1 MLAKDL
7 EVRIR
12 RLSHDDRV
20 KLLSL
25 ICEEK
30 EGYDCSLLMMFKG
43 LLEKQVDSGY
53 WDCTFAPIVHSLL
66 WDNELDAYRSDWPD
80 STLVEKLAGDLNWAL
95 THWGARADSL
105 PSFLSGLSAFAWDF
119 LETGMNIMPMVYLN
133 KMFRCVI
140 GGNHWDDIMASR
152 EAVYTP
158 EYITCM
164 LAAGILNIGVRKNVS
179 GLMGLAHG
187 DPYVT
192 DSNGHAGQFSVL
204 TGKAFADMPDS
215 ERNMIELR
223 DAVQDVVNGL
233 GNVPYKGKSWRRYC
247 NTVTTAAY
255 NDKQVEDLRHVIEKV
270 EQYAQSEYER
280 LMHRPGIGKL
290 AVLTP
295 AQVMASIFGA
305 DVVITF

>member
-1 MLAKDL
+1 MLAKYL
-7 EVRIR
+7 ETRIR

-53 WDCTFAPIVHSLL
+53 WDNTFAPIVHSLL
-66 WDNELDAYRSDWPD
+66 WDNELGAYRSDWLD

-95 THWGARADSL
+95 THWESRVGSL
-105 PSFLSGLSAFAWDF
+105 PSFLSGLATFAWDF
-119 LETGMNIMPMVYLN
+119 LEIDTNVVPMIYLN
-133 KMFRCVI
+133 KMF
-140 GGNHWDDIMASR
+140 GDNHWDDIMASR
-152 EAVYTP
+152 KAVYTP
-158 EYITCM
+158 EYITCT
-164 LAAGILNIGVRKNVS
+164 LAAGIFNIGVSTNVG

-187 DPYVT
+187 DPCVI
-192 DSNGHAGQFSVL
+192 DSKGNAGQFSVL

-215 ERNMIELR
+215 EQHMIELR
-223 DAVQDVVNGL
+223 DAVQDVVNVL

-247 NTVTTAAY
+247 STVTTAAC
-255 NDKQVEDLRHVIEKV
+255 NDKQVKDLWYVIEMV

-280 LMHRPGIGKL
+280 LMRRPGNGKL

-305 DVVITF
+305 DVVIK

>member
-7 EVRIR
+7 EIHIR
-12 RLSHDDRV
+12 RLSHDDKV
-20 KLLSL
+20 KLLGL

-43 LLEKQVDSGY
+43 LLEKQVDFGY
-53 WDCTFAPIVHSLL
+53 WDNTFAPIVHSLL

-80 STLVEKLAGDLNWAL
+80 STLVERLAGDLNWAL
-95 THWGARADSL
+95 AHWGSRADAL

-119 LETGMNIMPMVYLN
+119 LETDMNIVPMVYLN
-133 KMFRCVI
+133 KMFR
-140 GGNHWDDIMASR
+140 GYWNDIMTSR

-164 LAAGILNIGVRKNVS
+164 LAAGVLNIGVRKNVS

-215 ERNMIELR
+215 ERLMIELR
-223 DAVQDVVNGL
+223 DAVQDVVNVL
-233 GNVPYKGKSWRRYC
+233 GNVSYKGKSWRRYC
-247 NTVTTAAY
+247 STVTTAAC
-255 NDKQVEDLRHVIEKV
+255 NDERVKDLWHVIESV

-280 LMHRPGIGKL
+280 LMHGSGTGKL

-295 AQVMASIFGA
+295 AQVRASMCGA
-305 DVVITF
+305 EVVIK

>member
-1 MLAKDL
+1 MLATGL
-7 EVRIR
+7 VLRICG
-12 RLSHDDRV
+12 LSHDDRV

-43 LLEKQVDSGY
+43 LLEKRVDSGY
-53 WDCTFAPIVHSLL
+53 WDSTFAPIVHSLL

-95 THWGARADSL
+95 THWGSRADAL

-119 LETGMNIMPMVYLN
+119 LDPGMNIMPMVYLN
-133 KMFRCVI
+133 KMFRCVV
-140 GGNHWDDIMASR
+140 GGNYWDDIMTSR
-152 EAVYTP
+152 EAVYTS

-164 LAAGILNIGVRKNVS
+164 LAAGIFNIGVRTNVS

-215 ERNMIELR
+215 ERYMIELR
-223 DAVQDVVNGL
+223 DTVQDVVNVL
-233 GNVPYKGKSWRRYC
+233 GNVSYNGKSWRRYC
-247 NTVTTAAY
+247 STVTTAAC
-255 NDKQVEDLRHVIEKV
+255 NDKRVKDLWHVIESV

-280 LMHRPGIGKL
+280 LMHRSGIGKL

-305 DVVITF
+305 DVVIK

>member
-1 MLAKDL
+1 MLATGL
-7 EVRIR
+7 VLRICG
-12 RLSHDDRV
+12 LSHDDRV

-43 LLEKQVDSGY
+43 LLEKRVDSGY
-53 WDCTFAPIVHSLL
+53 WDSTFAPIVHSLL
-66 WDNELDAYRSDWPD
+66 WDNELDAYKSDWPD

-95 THWGARADSL
+95 THWGSRADAL

-119 LETGMNIMPMVYLN
+119 LETDTNIMPMVYLN
-133 KMFRCVI
+133 KMF
-140 GGNHWDDIMASR
+140 GGNHWDDIMTSR

-164 LAAGILNIGVRKNVS
+164 LAAGVFNIGVRTNVS

-192 DSNGHAGQFSVL
+192 DSTGHAGQFSVL
-204 TGKAFADMPDS
+204 TGKAFAGMPDS
-215 ERNMIELR
+215 ERHMIELR

-233 GNVPYKGKSWRRYC
+233 GNVSYNGKSWRRYC
-247 NTVTTAAY
+247 STVATAAY
-255 NDKQVEDLRHVIEKV
+255 NDERVKDLRHVIERI

-280 LMHRPGIGKL
+280 LMRRPGIGKL

-305 DVVITF
+305 DVVIK

>member
-7 EVRIR
+7 EIRIR
-12 RLSHDDRV
+12 GLSHDDKV

-43 LLEKQVDSGY
+43 LLEKQVDFGY
-53 WDCTFAPIVHSLL
+53 WDWTFAPIVHSLL
-66 WDNELDAYRSDWPD
+66 WDNELAAYRSDWPD
-80 STLVEKLAGDLNWAL
+80 SRLVESLAGDLNWAL
-95 THWGARADSL
+95 THWGSRADSL

-119 LETGMNIMPMVYLN
+119 LETDTNIMPMVYLN
-133 KMFRCVI
+133 KMF
-140 GGNHWDDIMASR
+140 GGNHWDDIMTSR

-164 LAAGILNIGVRKNVS
+164 LAAGIFNHTNTS

-192 DSNGHAGQFSVL
+192 DSNGRAGQFSVL

-215 ERNMIELR
+215 ERHMIELR
-223 DAVQDVVNGL
+223 DAVQDAVNIL

-247 NTVTTAAY
+247 STVTTAAY
-255 NDKQVEDLRHVIEKV
+255 NDERVKDLWHVIEMV

-280 LMHRPGIGKL
+280 LMRRPGIGKL

-305 DVVITF
+305 DVVIK

>member
-7 EVRIR
+7 ESHIR

-30 EGYDCSLLMMFKG
+30 EGYAYSLLMMFRG

-53 WDCTFAPIVHSLL
+53 WDNTFAPIVHSLL

-95 THWGARADSL
+95 THWGQRADVL
-105 PSFLSGLSAFAWDF
+105 PSFLSGLATFAWDF
-119 LETGMNIMPMVYLN
+119 LEIDMDVMPMVYLN
-133 KMFRCVI
+133 KMFRDHW
-140 GGNHWDDIMASR
+140 GNIMASR
-152 EAVYTP
+152 KAVYTP
-158 EYITCM
+158 DYITCM
-164 LAAGILNIGVRKNVS
+164 LAAGVFNIGVRTNVS

-187 DPYVT
+187 DPCVI
-192 DSNGHAGQFSVL
+192 DSKGNAGQFSVL

-215 ERNMIELR
+215 EQHMIELR
-223 DAVQDVVNGL
+223 DAVQDEVNVL
-233 GNVPYKGKSWRRYC
+233 GDVPYKGKSWRRYC
-247 NTVTTAAY
+247 STVATAAY
-255 NDKQVEDLRHVIEKV
+255 NDERVKDLWYVFESV

-305 DVVITF
+305 DVVIK

>member
-7 EVRIR
+7 EIHIR
-12 RLSHDDRV
+12 GLSHDDRV

-43 LLEKQVDSGY
+43 LLDKQVDSGY
-53 WDCTFAPIVHSLL
+53 WDWTFAPIVHSLL
-66 WDNELDAYRSDWPD
+66 WDNERDAYRSDWPD

-95 THWGARADSL
+95 THWGSRADSL
-105 PSFLSGLSAFAWDF
+105 PSFLSGLATFAWDF
-119 LETGMNIMPMVYLN
+119 LETDTNIMPMVYLN
-133 KMFRCVI
+133 KMF
-140 GGNHWDDIMASR
+140 GDNHWDDIMASR

-158 EYITCM
+158 DYITCM
-164 LAAGILNIGVRKNVS
+164 LAAGIFNIGVSTNVS

-215 ERNMIELR
+215 EQHMIELR
-223 DAVQDVVNGL
+223 DAVQDMVNVL

-247 NTVTTAAY
+247 STVATGAY
-255 NDKQVEDLRHVIEKV
+255 KDERKDLWHIFESV

-305 DVVITF
+305 DVVIK

>member
-1 MLAKDL
+1 MLAKYL
-7 EVRIR
+7 EIRIR

-53 WDCTFAPIVHSLL
+53 WDNTFAPIVHSLL
-66 WDNELDAYRSDWPD
+66 WDKELGAYRSDWLD
-80 STLVEKLAGDLNWAL
+80 STLVENLAGDLNWAL
-95 THWGARADSL
+95 THWGSRAGSL

-119 LETGMNIMPMVYLN
+119 LETDMNIVPMVYLN
-133 KMFRCVI
+133 KMF
-140 GGNHWDDIMASR
+140 GDNHWDDIMTSR

-164 LAAGILNIGVRKNVS
+164 LAAGVLNIGVRKNVS

-192 DSNGHAGQFSVL
+192 DSTGHAGQFSVL

-215 ERNMIELR
+215 ERHMIELR
-223 DAVQDVVNGL
+223 DAVQDAVNVL

-247 NTVTTAAY
+247 STVTTAAC
-255 NDKQVEDLRHVIEKV
+255 NDKRVKDLWHVIESV

-280 LMHRPGIGKL
+280 LMRRSGTGKL

-305 DVVITF
+305 DVVIK

>member
-7 EVRIR
+7 ELHIR
-12 RLSHDDRV
+12 GLSHDDRV

-30 EGYDCSLLMMFKG
+30 EGYDCSLFMMFKG

-53 WDCTFAPIVHSLL
+53 WDSTFAPIVHSLL

-95 THWGARADSL
+95 THWGQRADAL
-105 PSFLSGLSAFAWDF
+105 PSFLSGLATFAWDF
-119 LETGMNIMPMVYLN
+119 LETDTNIMPMVYLN
-133 KMFRCVI
+133 KMF
-140 GGNHWDDIMASR
+140 GDHWDDIMTSR

-164 LAAGILNIGVRKNVS
+164 LAAGIFNHTNVS

-192 DSNGHAGQFSVL
+192 DSKRHAGQFSVL

-215 ERNMIELR
+215 ERHMIELR
-223 DAVQDVVNGL
+223 DAVQDVVNVL

-247 NTVTTAAY
+247 STVTTAAY
-255 NDKQVEDLRHVIEKV
+255 NDERVKDLWHVIEMV

-280 LMHRPGIGKL
+280 LMRRPGIGKL

-295 AQVMASIFGA
+295 EQVMASIFGA
-305 DVVITF
+305 DVVIK

>member
-7 EVRIR
+7 EIHIR
-12 RLSHDDRV
+12 GLSHDDKV
-20 KLLSL
+20 KLLGL

-30 EGYDCSLLMMFKG
+30 EGYDCSLFMMFKG
-43 LLEKQVDSGY
+43 LLEKQVDFGY
-53 WDCTFAPIVHSLL
+53 WDWTFAPIVHSLL
-66 WDNELDAYRSDWPD
+66 WDNELDAYRSGWPD
-80 STLVEKLAGDLNWAL
+80 STLVERLAGDLNWAL
-95 THWGARADSL
+95 AHWGSRADAL

-119 LETGMNIMPMVYLN
+119 LETDMNIVPMVYLN

-140 GGNHWDDIMASR
+140 GGNHWADIMASR

-164 LAAGILNIGVRKNVS
+164 LAAGVLNIGVRKNVS

-192 DSNGHAGQFSVL
+192 DSNGHVGQFSVL
-204 TGKAFADMPDS
+204 TGKSFADMPDS
-215 ERNMIELR
+215 ERHMIELR
-223 DAVQDVVNGL
+223 DAVRDAVNVL

-247 NTVTTAAY
+247 STVTTAAC
-255 NDKQVEDLRHVIEKV
+255 NDERVKDLWHVIERV

-280 LMHRPGIGKL
+280 LMRRPGIGKL

-295 AQVMASIFGA
+295 SQVMASIFGA
-305 DVVITF
+305 DVVIK

>member
-1 MLAKDL
+1 MLATGL
-7 EVRIR
+7 VLRICG
-12 RLSHDDRV
+12 LSHDDRV

-53 WDCTFAPIVHSLL
+53 WDNTFAPIVHSLL

-80 STLVEKLAGDLNWAL
+80 SKLVERLAGDLNWAL
-95 THWGARADSL
+95 THWGSRADVL

-119 LETGMNIMPMVYLN
+119 LETDTNIVPMVYLN
-133 KMFRCVI
+133 KMF
-140 GGNHWDDIMASR
+140 GSNHWDDIMTSR

-164 LAAGILNIGVRKNVS
+164 LAAGVLNIGVRKNVS

-192 DSNGHAGQFSVL
+192 DSTGHAGQFSVL

-215 ERNMIELR
+215 ERHMIELR
-223 DAVQDVVNGL
+223 DAVQDAVNVL
-233 GNVPYKGKSWRRYC
+233 GDVPYKGKLWRRYC
-247 NTVTTAAY
+247 STVATAAH
-255 NDKQVEDLRHVIEKV
+255 NDERVKDLCYVIESV

-280 LMHRPGIGKL
+280 LMRRPGIGKL

-295 AQVMASIFGA
+295 SQVMASIFGA
-305 DVVITF
+305 DVVIK

>member
-7 EVRIR
+7 EIRIR
-12 RLSHDDRV
+12 GLSHDDKV

-30 EGYDCSLLMMFKG
+30 EGYDCSLLMMFRG
-43 LLEKQVDSGY
+43 LLEKQVDFGY
-53 WDCTFAPIVHSLL
+53 WDWTFAPIVHSLL
-66 WDNELDAYRSDWPD
+66 WDNELGAYRSDWPD
-80 STLVEKLAGDLNWAL
+80 SKLVEKLAGDLNWAL
-95 THWGARADSL
+95 THWGQRADAL
-105 PSFLSGLSAFAWDF
+105 PSFLSGLATFAWDF
-119 LETGMNIMPMVYLN
+119 LETDTNIMPMVYLN
-133 KMFRCVI
+133 KIFRD
-140 GGNHWDDIMASR
+140 HWDDIMTSR

-164 LAAGILNIGVRKNVS
+164 LAAGIFNHTNVS

-215 ERNMIELR
+215 ERHMIELR
-223 DAVQDVVNGL
+223 DAVQDVVNVL

-247 NTVTTAAY
+247 STVTTAAY
-255 NDKQVEDLRHVIEKV
+255 NDKRVKDLWHVIEMV

-280 LMHRPGIGKL
+280 LMRRPGIGKL

-295 AQVMASIFGA
+295 EQVMASIFGA
-305 DVVITF
+305 DVVIK

>member
-7 EVRIR
+7 EIRIR

-30 EGYDCSLLMMFKG
+30 KGYDCSLLMMFRG
-43 LLEKQVDSGY
+43 LLEKQVDFGY
-53 WDCTFAPIVHSLL
+53 WDWTFAPIVHSLL

-95 THWGARADSL
+95 THWGKRADSL
-105 PSFLSGLSAFAWDF
+105 PSFLSGLATFAWDF
-119 LETGMNIMPMVYLN
+119 LEVGGTDVMPMVYLN
-133 KMFRCVI
+133 KMF
-140 GGNHWDDIMASR
+140 GDNHWDDIMASR
-152 EAVYTP
+152 KAVYTP
-158 EYITCM
+158 DYITCM
-164 LAAGILNIGVRKNVS
+164 LAAGIFNIGVSTNVS

-187 DPYVT
+187 DPYVM
-192 DSNGHAGQFSVL
+192 DSAGHAGQFSVL

-215 ERNMIELR
+215 EQHMIELR
-223 DAVQDVVNGL
+223 DAVQDAVNIL
-233 GNVPYKGKSWRRYC
+233 GNVSYNGKSWRRYC
-247 NTVTTAAY
+247 STVATVAC
-255 NDKQVEDLRHVIEKV
+255 NDTLVKALRHVIESV

-305 DVVITF
+305 DVVIK

>member
-7 EVRIR
+7 EIRIR
-12 RLSHDDRV
+12 GLSHDDRV

-43 LLEKQVDSGY
+43 LLEKQVDFGY
-53 WDCTFAPIVHSLL
+53 WDWMFAPIVHSLL
-66 WDNELDAYRSDWPD
+66 WDNELDAYRSGWPD

-95 THWGARADSL
+95 THWGSRADVL

-119 LETGMNIMPMVYLN
+119 LETDMNIMPMVYLN
-133 KMFRCVI
+133 KLF
-140 GGNHWDDIMASR
+140 GDHWDDIMTSR

-158 EYITCM
+158 EYITCT
-164 LAAGILNIGVRKNVS
+164 LAAGIFNIGVRKNVS

-187 DPYVT
+187 DPYVM

-215 ERNMIELR
+215 ERLMIELR
-223 DAVQDVVNGL
+223 DAVQDAVNVL
-233 GNVPYKGKSWRRYC
+233 GNVSYNGKSWRRYC
-247 NTVTTAAY
+247 STVTAAAY
-255 NDKQVEDLRHVIEKV
+255 NDKRVEDLWHVFERVK
-270 EQYAQSEYER
+270 QYAQSEYER
-280 LMHRPGIGKL
+280 LMCRPDIGKL

-295 AQVMASIFGA
+295 SQVMASIFGA
-305 DVVITF
+305 DVVIK

>member
-7 EVRIR
+7 EIRIR
-12 RLSHDDRV
+12 GLSHDDKV

-25 ICEEK
+25 VCEEK

-43 LLEKQVDSGY
+43 LLEKQVDFGY
-53 WDCTFAPIVHSLL
+53 WDWTFAPIVHSLL

-80 STLVEKLAGDLNWAL
+80 SKLVEKLAGDLNWAL
-95 THWGARADSL
+95 SHWGSRADAL

-119 LETGMNIMPMVYLN
+119 LETDTNIMPMVYLN
-133 KMFRCVI
+133 KMF
-140 GGNHWDDIMASR
+140 GDNHWDDIMTSR

-164 LAAGILNIGVRKNVS
+164 LAAGIFNHTNVS

-215 ERNMIELR
+215 ERHMIELR
-223 DAVQDVVNGL
+223 DAVQDAVNIL
-233 GNVPYKGKSWRRYC
+233 SDVSYKGKSWRRYC
-247 NTVTTAAY
+247 STVTTAAY
-255 NDKQVEDLRHVIEKV
+255 NDKRVKDLWHVIERV

-280 LMHRPGIGKL
+280 LMCRPGIGKL

-295 AQVMASIFGA
+295 SQVMASIFGA
-305 DVVITF
+305 DVVIK

>member
-7 EVRIR
+7 ELHIR
-12 RLSHDDRV
+12 GLSHDDRV

-30 EGYDCSLLMMFKG
+30 EGYDCSLFMMFKG

-53 WDCTFAPIVHSLL
+53 WDSTFAPIVHSLL

-95 THWGARADSL
+95 THWGQRADAL
-105 PSFLSGLSAFAWDF
+105 PSFLSGLATFAWDF
-119 LETGMNIMPMVYLN
+119 LETDTNIMPMVYLN
-133 KMFRCVI
+133 KMF
-140 GGNHWDDIMASR
+140 GDHWDDIMTSR

-164 LAAGILNIGVRKNVS
+164 LAAGIFNHTNVS

-192 DSNGHAGQFSVL
+192 DSKGHAGQFSVL

-215 ERNMIELR
+215 ERHMIELR
-223 DAVQDVVNGL
+223 DAVQDVVNVL

-247 NTVTTAAY
+247 STVTTAAY
-255 NDKQVEDLRHVIEKV
+255 NDERVKDLWHVIEMV

-280 LMHRPGIGKL
+280 LMRRPGIGKL

-295 AQVMASIFGA
+295 EQVMASIFGA
-305 DVVITF
+305 DVVIK

>member
-7 EVRIR
+7 EIRIR
-12 RLSHDDRV
+12 RLSHDDKV

-43 LLEKQVDSGY
+43 LLEKQVDFGY
-53 WDCTFAPIVHSLL
+53 WDWMFAPIVHSLL
-66 WDNELDAYRSDWPD
+66 WDNELAAYRSDWPD
-80 STLVEKLAGDLNWAL
+80 SKLVEKLAGDLNWAL
-95 THWGARADSL
+95 SHWGSRADAL

-119 LETGMNIMPMVYLN
+119 LETDTNIMPMVYLN
-133 KMFRCVI
+133 KMF
-140 GGNHWDDIMASR
+140 GDNHWDDIMTSR
-152 EAVYTP
+152 EAVYTS

-164 LAAGILNIGVRKNVS
+164 LAAGVFNIGVRKNVS

-204 TGKAFADMPDS
+204 TGKAFADMQDS
-215 ERNMIELR
+215 ERLMIELR
-223 DAVQDVVNGL
+223 DAVQDAVNIL
-233 GNVPYKGKSWRRYC
+233 GNVPYKGKLWRRYC
-247 NTVTTAAY
+247 STVTAAAY
-255 NDKQVEDLRHVIEKV
+255 NDKRVKDLRHVIERI

-280 LMHRPGIGKL
+280 LMRRPGIGKL

-305 DVVITF
+305 DVVIK

>member
-7 EVRIR
+7 ELHIR
-12 RLSHDDRV
+12 GLSHDDRV

-30 EGYDCSLLMMFKG
+30 EGYDCSLFMMFKG

-53 WDCTFAPIVHSLL
+53 WDSTFAPIVHSLL

-95 THWGARADSL
+95 THWGQRADAL
-105 PSFLSGLSAFAWDF
+105 PSFLSGLATFAWDF
-119 LETGMNIMPMVYLN
+119 LETDTNIMPMVYLN
-133 KMFRCVI
+133 KMF
-140 GGNHWDDIMASR
+140 GDHWDDIMTSR

-158 EYITCM
+158 EYITCT
-164 LAAGILNIGVRKNVS
+164 LAAGIFNHKNVS

-192 DSNGHAGQFSVL
+192 DSKGHAGQFSVL

-215 ERNMIELR
+215 ERYMIELR
-223 DAVQDVVNGL
+223 DTVQDVVNVL

-247 NTVTTAAY
+247 STVTTAAY
-255 NDKQVEDLRHVIEKV
+255 NDERVKDLWHVIEMV

-280 LMHRPGIGKL
+280 LMRRPGIGKL

-295 AQVMASIFGA
+295 EQVMASIFGA
-305 DVVITF
+305 DVVIK

>member
-7 EVRIR
+7 ESHIR

-30 EGYDCSLLMMFKG
+30 EGYAYSLLMMFRG

-53 WDCTFAPIVHSLL
+53 WDNTFAPIVHSLL

-95 THWGARADSL
+95 THWGQRADAL
-105 PSFLSGLSAFAWDF
+105 PSFLSGLSTFAWDF
-119 LETGMNIMPMVYLN
+119 LEIDMDVMPMVYLN
-133 KMFRCVI
+133 KMFRDHW
-140 GGNHWDDIMASR
+140 GNIMASR
-152 EAVYTP
+152 KAVYTP
-158 EYITCM
+158 DYITCM
-164 LAAGILNIGVRKNVS
+164 LAAGIFNIGVSTNVA

-187 DPYVT
+187 DPCVL
-192 DSNGHAGQFSVL
+192 DSKGNAGQFSVL

-215 ERNMIELR
+215 EQHMIELR
-223 DAVQDVVNGL
+223 DAVQDVVNVL
-233 GNVPYKGKSWRRYC
+233 GNVPYKGKLWSRYC
-247 NTVTTAAY
+247 STVATAAY
-255 NDKQVEDLRHVIEKV
+255 NDERVKDLWYVFESV

-305 DVVITF
+305 DVVIK

>member
-7 EVRIR
+7 EIRIR
-12 RLSHDDRV
+12 GLSHDDRV

-25 ICEEK
+25 ICEKK
-30 EGYDCSLLMMFKG
+30 EGYDCSLLMMFKE

-53 WDCTFAPIVHSLL
+53 WDSTFAPIVHSLL
-66 WDNELDAYRSDWPD
+66 WDNELDAYRSGWPD

-95 THWGARADSL
+95 SHWGSRADAL

-119 LETGMNIMPMVYLN
+119 LETDMNIMPMVYLN

-140 GGNHWDDIMASR
+140 GGNHWDDIMTSR

-164 LAAGILNIGVRKNVS
+164 LAAGVSNIGVRKNVS

-215 ERNMIELR
+215 ERLMIELR
-223 DAVQDVVNGL
+223 DAVQDAVNGL
-233 GNVPYKGKSWRRYC
+233 GNVSYNGKLWRRYC
-247 NTVTTAAY
+247 STVATAVR
-255 NDKQVEDLRHVIEKV
+255 NDERVKDLWHVIERI

-295 AQVMASIFGA
+295 EQVMASIFGT
-305 DVVITF
+305 DVVIK

>member
-7 EVRIR
+7 EIRIR
-12 RLSHDDRV
+12 GLSHDDKV

-25 ICEEK
+25 VCEEK

-53 WDCTFAPIVHSLL
+53 WDWTFAPIVHSLL

-80 STLVEKLAGDLNWAL
+80 SKLVEKLAGDLNWAL
-95 THWGARADSL
+95 SHWGSRADAL

-119 LETGMNIMPMVYLN
+119 LETDTNIMPMVYLN
-133 KMFRCVI
+133 KMF
-140 GGNHWDDIMASR
+140 GDNHWDDIMTSR

-164 LAAGILNIGVRKNVS
+164 LAAGIFNHTNVS

-192 DSNGHAGQFSVL
+192 DSNGHTGQFSVL

-215 ERNMIELR
+215 ERHMIELR
-223 DAVQDVVNGL
+223 DAVQDAVNIL
-233 GNVPYKGKSWRRYC
+233 SDVSYKGKSWRRYC
-247 NTVTTAAY
+247 STVTTAAY
-255 NDKQVEDLRHVIEKV
+255 NDKRVKDLWHVIERV

-280 LMHRPGIGKL
+280 LMCRPGIGKL

-295 AQVMASIFGA
+295 SQVMASIFGA
-305 DVVITF
+305 DVVIK

>member
-7 EVRIR
+7 EIHIR
-12 RLSHDDRV
+12 GLSHDDRV

-53 WDCTFAPIVHSLL
+53 WDWTFAPIVHSLL
-66 WDNELDAYRSDWPD
+66 WDNERDAYRSDWPD

-95 THWGARADSL
+95 THWGQRADAL
-105 PSFLSGLSAFAWDF
+105 PSFLSGLATFAWDF
-119 LETGMNIMPMVYLN
+119 LETNTDVMPMVYLN
-133 KMFRCVI
+133 KMFGV
-140 GGNHWDDIMASR
+140 NHWDDIMTSR

-158 EYITCM
+158 DYITCM
-164 LAAGILNIGVRKNVS
+164 LAAGIFNIGVSTNVS

-187 DPYVT
+187 DPYVM
-192 DSNGHAGQFSVL
+192 DSNGHTGQFSVL

-215 ERNMIELR
+215 ERHMIELR
-223 DAVQDVVNGL
+223 DAVQDMVNVL

-247 NTVTTAAY
+247 STVATGAY
-255 NDKQVEDLRHVIEKV
+255 KDERKDLWYVFESV

-295 AQVMASIFGA
+295 EQVFASIFGA
-305 DVVITF
+305 DVVIK

>member
-7 EVRIR
+7 EIRIR
-12 RLSHDDRV
+12 GLSHDDRV

-53 WDCTFAPIVHSLL
+53 WDYTFAPIVHSLL
-66 WDNELDAYRSDWPD
+66 WDNERDAYRSNWPD

-95 THWGARADSL
+95 SHWGSRADSL
-105 PSFLSGLSAFAWDF
+105 PSFLSGLSTFAWDF
-119 LETGMNIMPMVYLN
+119 LEMNMDVMPMVYLN
-133 KMFRCVI
+133 KMF
-140 GGNHWDDIMASR
+140 GDNHWDDIMASR

-158 EYITCM
+158 EYITCT
-164 LAAGILNIGVRKNVS
+164 LAAGVLSIGVRKNVS

-192 DSNGHAGQFSVL
+192 DSTGHAGQFSVL

-215 ERNMIELR
+215 ERYMIELR
-223 DAVQDVVNGL
+223 DAVQDVVNVL

-247 NTVTTAAY
+247 STVTTAAY
-255 NDKQVEDLRHVIEKV
+255 NDKQVKDLWHVIERVK
-270 EQYAQSEYER
+270 QYAQSEYER
-280 LMHRPGIGKL
+280 LTHRPGIGKL

-295 AQVMASIFGA
+295 SQVMASIFGA
-305 DVVITF
+305 DVVIK

>member
-7 EVRIR
+7 EIRIR
-12 RLSHDDRV
+12 GLLHDDRV

-30 EGYDCSLLMMFKG
+30 EGYDCSLLMMFRG

-53 WDCTFAPIVHSLL
+53 WDWTFAPIVHSLL
-66 WDNELDAYRSDWPD
+66 WDNELGAYRSDWPD

-95 THWGARADSL
+95 THWGQRADAL
-105 PSFLSGLSAFAWDF
+105 PSFLSGLATFAWDF
-119 LETGMNIMPMVYLN
+119 LETDTNIMPMVYLN
-133 KMFRCVI
+133 KMF
-140 GGNHWDDIMASR
+140 GDHWDDIMTSR

-158 EYITCM
+158 EYITCN
-164 LAAGILNIGVRKNVS
+164 LAAGIFNHTNVS

-215 ERNMIELR
+215 ERHMIELR
-223 DAVQDVVNGL
+223 DAVQDAVNVL

-247 NTVTTAAY
+247 STVTTATR
-255 NDKQVEDLRHVIEKV
+255 NDKRVKDLWHVFERVK
-270 EQYAQSEYER
+270 QYAQSEYER
-280 LMHRPGIGKL
+280 LMCRPGIGKL

-295 AQVMASIFGA
+295 SQVMASIFGA
-305 DVVITF
+305 DVVIK

>member
-1 MLAKDL
+1 MLANDL
-7 EVRIR
+7 KLRIR
-12 RLSHDDRV
+12 GLSHDDKV

-43 LLEKQVDSGY
+43 LLEKQVDFGY

-66 WDNELDAYRSDWPD
+66 WDNERDAYRSDWPD

-95 THWGARADSL
+95 TRWGSRADAL
-105 PSFLSGLSAFAWDF
+105 PSFLSGLSTFAWDF
-119 LETGMNIMPMVYLN
+119 LETDRNIVPMIYLN
-133 KMFRCVI
+133 KIF
-140 GGNHWDDIMASR
+140 GGNHWGDIMASR

-164 LAAGILNIGVRKNVS
+164 LAAGIFNHTNVS

-215 ERNMIELR
+215 EQHMIELR
-223 DAVQDVVNGL
+223 DAVQDEVNVL
-233 GNVPYKGKSWRRYC
+233 GDVPYKGKSWRRYC
-247 NTVTTAAY
+247 STVTTAAY
-255 NDKQVEDLRHVIEKV
+255 NDEQVKDLWHVIEMV

-305 DVVITF
+305 DVVIK

>member
-7 EVRIR
+7 EIRIC

-43 LLEKQVDSGY
+43 LLEKQVDFNY
-53 WDCTFAPIVHSLL
+53 WGWTFAPIVHSLL
-66 WDNELDAYRSDWPD
+66 WDNELEAYRSDWPD

-95 THWGARADSL
+95 THWGKRADAL
-105 PSFLSGLSAFAWDF
+105 PSFLSGLATFAWDF
-119 LETGMNIMPMVYLN
+119 LEVGGTDVMPMVYLN
-133 KMFRCVI
+133 KMFRD
-140 GGNHWDDIMASR
+140 HWDDIMASR
-152 EAVYTP
+152 KAVYTP
-158 EYITCM
+158 DYIACT
-164 LAAGILNIGVRKNVS
+164 LAAGIFNGTNVS

-187 DPYVT
+187 DPYVM
-192 DSNGHAGQFSVL
+192 DSAGHTGQFSVL

-215 ERNMIELR
+215 EQHMIELR
-223 DAVQDVVNGL
+223 DTVQDVVNVL
-233 GNVPYKGKSWRRYC
+233 GDVPYKGKSWRRYC
-247 NTVTTAAY
+247 STVATAAH
-255 NDKQVEDLRHVIEKV
+255 NGEQVKDLWHVFERI

-305 DVVITF
+305 DVVIK

>member
-7 EVRIR
+7 EIHIR
-12 RLSHDDRV
+12 GLSHDDKV
-20 KLLSL
+20 KLLGL

-30 EGYDCSLLMMFKG
+30 EGYDCSLIMMFKG

-53 WDCTFAPIVHSLL
+53 WDNTFAPIVHSLL

-80 STLVEKLAGDLNWAL
+80 SKLVERLAGDLNWAL
-95 THWGARADSL
+95 THWGSRADSL

-119 LETGMNIMPMVYLN
+119 LETDMNVMPMIYLN
-133 KMFRCVI
+133 KMF
-140 GGNHWDDIMASR
+140 GDNHWDDIMTSR

-164 LAAGILNIGVRKNVS
+164 LAAGVLNIGVRKNVS

-192 DSNGHAGQFSVL
+192 DSNGHVGQFSVL
-204 TGKAFADMPDS
+204 TGKSFADMPDS
-215 ERNMIELR
+215 ERHMIELR
-223 DAVQDVVNGL
+223 DAVQDAVNVL

-247 NTVTTAAY
+247 STVTTAAY
-255 NDKQVEDLRHVIEKV
+255 NDERVKDLWHVIESV

-280 LMHRPGIGKL
+280 LMRRSGTGKL

-295 AQVMASIFGA
+295 SQVMASIFGA
-305 DVVITF
+305 DVVIK

>member
-7 EVRIR
+7 ELHIR
-12 RLSHDDRV
+12 GLSHDDRV

-30 EGYDCSLLMMFKG
+30 EGYDCSLFMMFKG
-43 LLEKQVDSGY
+43 LLEKQFDSGY
-53 WDCTFAPIVHSLL
+53 WDYTFAPIVHSLL

-95 THWGARADSL
+95 THWGQRADAL
-105 PSFLSGLSAFAWDF
+105 PSFLSGLATFAWDF
-119 LETGMNIMPMVYLN
+119 LETDTNIMPMVYLN
-133 KMFRCVI
+133 KMF
-140 GGNHWDDIMASR
+140 GDHWDDIMTSR

-164 LAAGILNIGVRKNVS
+164 LAAGIFNHTNVS

-192 DSNGHAGQFSVL
+192 DSKRHAGQFSVL

-215 ERNMIELR
+215 ERHMIELR
-223 DAVQDVVNGL
+223 DAVQDVVNVL

-247 NTVTTAAY
+247 STVTTAAY
-255 NDKQVEDLRHVIEKV
+255 NDERVKDLWHVIEMV

-280 LMHRPGIGKL
+280 LMRRPGIGKL

-295 AQVMASIFGA
+295 EQVMASIFGA
-305 DVVITF
+305 DVVIK

>member
-7 EVRIR
+7 EIRIR
-12 RLSHDDRV
+12 GLSHDDRV

-25 ICEEK
+25 VCEEK

-53 WDCTFAPIVHSLL
+53 WDWTFAPIVHSLL

-80 STLVEKLAGDLNWAL
+80 SKLVEKLAGDLNWAL
-95 THWGARADSL
+95 SHWGSRADSL

-119 LETGMNIMPMVYLN
+119 LETDTNIMPMVYLN
-133 KMFRCVI
+133 KMF
-140 GGNHWDDIMASR
+140 GDNHWDDIMTSR

-164 LAAGILNIGVRKNVS
+164 LAAGIFNHTNVS

-215 ERNMIELR
+215 ERHMIELR
-223 DAVQDVVNGL
+223 DAVQDAVNIL
-233 GNVPYKGKSWRRYC
+233 GNVSYKGKSWRRYC
-247 NTVTTAAY
+247 STVTTAAY
-255 NDKQVEDLRHVIEKV
+255 NDERVKDLWHVIERV

-295 AQVMASIFGA
+295 SQVMASIFGA
-305 DVVITF
+305 DVVIK